1 MNAVALLFAVYVL
14 PVLFAH
20 MCHEVGKARKAPR
33 ATHPPDADDPNFDS
47 MWEAARR

>member
-20 MCHEVGKARKAPR
+20 ACHEAGRPARKA
-33 ATHPPDADDPNFDS
+33 HK
-47 MWEAARR
+47 AR